1 MTSEI
6 AKLKEWV
13 DGCDNIVPP
22 VHCVLFEDF
31 LLIYNAV
38 AVALLFV
45 VLG

>member
-1 MTSEI
+1 MGTDTI
-6 AKLKEWV
+6 INVKLAV
-13 DGCDNIVPP
+13 GVSP